1 MGFNVDSVS
10 SGYEALEH
18 VEKKAY
24 DVVLMDHQMD
34 GLDGLETT
42 VRIRKSANPQVA
54 DLKVI
59 ALTASALKGDQE
71 KFLASGADGYLSK
84 VRISS
89 SLRQPHQLTH
99 DSCSPYGPPS
109 FDRQSSARCRRRIR
123 PTWLPPFPPSTAPPR
138 SSPHR
143 ALAR

>member
-18 VEKKAY
+18 VERKAY

-34 GLDGLETT
+34 GMDGLETT
-42 VRIRKSANPQVA
+42 VRIRKSTNPQVA

-84 VRISS
+84 VGMPRSASS
-89 SLRQPHQLTH
+89 SRHEH
-99 DSCSPYGPPS
+99 
-109 FDRQSSARCRRRIR
+109 
-123 PTWLPPFPPSTAPPR
+123 
-138 SSPHR
+138 
-143 ALAR
+143 